1 MPVGN
6 AHDSVFAPTIGAR
19 SGMIM
24 RKEIPSRAVRAV
36 VFADSAPLPL
46 GQIWSPALPMDF
58 ALACFFQTFFF
69 SVHDHSLFCVLLR
82 SAHGSATSKRLFCYK
97 SSGPEMPV
105 AWTRTSAS
113 PGTSCEMGASSY
125 FRNSGPPRPWI
136 RTTFMVEG
144 MKVDCVIPL
153 DSTLLAPVCTD
164 TSMCKRRATGC
175 VPDVL

>member
-19 SGMIM
+19 SGMIIHCFVYCF
-24 RKEIPSRAVRAV
+24 EALTALQ
-36 VFADSAPLPL
+36 LP
-46 GQIWSPALPMDF
+46 
-58 ALACFFQTFFF
+58 
-69 SVHDHSLFCVLLR
+69 
-82 SAHGSATSKRLFCYK
+82 KRLFCYK

-164 TSMCKRRATGC
+164 TSTCKRRATGC

>member
-58 ALACFFQTFFF
+58 ALACFFQTMFF
-69 SVHDHSLFCVLLR
+69 R
-82 SAHGSATSKRLFCYK
+82 STDLERI
-97 SSGPEMPV
+97 
-105 AWTRTSAS
+105 R
-113 PGTSCEMGASSY
+113 ASSKY
-125 FRNSGPPRPWI
+125 DEAESL
-136 RTTFMVEG
+136 TFLSV
-144 MKVDCVIPL
+144 
-153 DSTLLAPVCTD
+153 
-164 TSMCKRRATGC
+164 RASSVGS
-175 VPDVL
+175 L